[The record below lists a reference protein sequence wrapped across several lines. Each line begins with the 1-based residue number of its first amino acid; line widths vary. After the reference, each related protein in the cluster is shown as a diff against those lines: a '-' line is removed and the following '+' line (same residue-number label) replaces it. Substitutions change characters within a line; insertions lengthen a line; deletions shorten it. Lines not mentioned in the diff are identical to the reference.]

1 MTKMTLDLSK
11 NILAQEIESWKN
23 FGQTLRME
31 DGKLFL
37 EMLNQCYQF
46 KESVNAKGDLYLTES
61 LLISLIFL
69 QHKIINSLILEHLH
83 TR

>member
-1 MTKMTLDLSK
+1 MTLDLLK
-11 NILAQEIESWKN
+11 DILAQEIESWKN

-31 DGKLFL
+31 DGKTIPR
-37 EMLNQCYQF
+37 MLNQCYQF
-46 KESVNAKGDLYLTES
+46 KESVNTKGDLYSTES

-69 QHKIINSLILEHLH
+69 QHKIINSLILERLY